1 MSFSPE
7 EFVDKLQ
14 QLHDSQDSISSSAK
28 WLLSQYRDSDAV
40 AETWTRYVT
49 QKKLPDRKRLL
60 AVYLVNHVVQQGR
73 SQGIEQFQNSF
84 ANVLIDTLPVVYS
97 HFPPELQDK
106 LKRVVNIWK
115 QRKVFNPASLQQIEM
130 NLNKAIA
137 ANPSSSTSG
146 SKSNGSGINKRATSI
161 PPNVQPIASL
171 YQKLNKNKHNI
182 PALKSR
188 FDNAIND
195 LDINSVVYEENFHT
209 VTKIAKVTQDT
220 IKESM
225 GNRNELIKCL
235 QVLLHEEEKSLEQ
248 DRVLLNEIEFSLE
261 SKDPTKVGNNGGNI
275 SGGVNNN
282 DDDVLPSYGGNDSD
296 SDSDDKD
303 SDDSDRDEPNNDDE
317 VTVLPKRP
325 LDSVETADEPVEK
338 KLRSSNEGE
347 EEEYIVDGGD
357 DNELETHEA
366 NNDTTENSVTSNIQ
380 DLLSRLAN

>member
-137 ANPSSSTSG
+137 ANPSSSTLG

-325 LDSVETADEPVEK
+325 LDSVEPADEPVEK

>member
-325 LDSVETADEPVEK
+325 LDSVEPADEPVEK